1 MSEII
6 IPRKTKI
13 ISDSGEDG
21 LVYKLN
27 ESLAIK
33 VYRDENPSERCL
45 NEYKIASLA
54 FQSGIRVPRPYG
66 LFDIRLEDLNQERK
80 GFVMDYLNGFNL
92 FEFSIKARGDK
103 EINKLNILS
112 KEYKNELRKAIDLG
126 FIIKDV
132 SLQNAI
138 YNLEDG
144 LVYLIDFCDWK
155 TPKHFNISIP
165 Q

>member
-6 IPRKTKI
+6 IPRKTEI
-13 ISDSGEDG
+13 ISDLGEDG

-33 VYRDENPSERCL
+33 IYREENPSENCL
-45 NEYKIASLA
+45 NEHKIASLA

-66 LFDIRLEDLNQERK
+66 LFNVTLEDSNQERK

-92 FEFSIKARGDK
+92 FEFSIKARSHE

-112 KEYKNELRKAIDLG
+112 KEYKNELRNAEDLG

-138 YNLEDG
+138 YNLEED
-144 LVYLIDFCDWK
+144 LVYLIDFCDWE